1 MGVGATARAVRELAA
16 RTNRGVRSGQN
27 WVQLAKFCV
36 VGASGYV
43 INLAVFA
50 ALVAAG
56 LHYASAAVLSFGVAV
71 TNNYIWNR
79 IWTFRGARG
88 HIGYQGIRFFIVA
101 LVALAVNEILL
112 ILLVSAGSLTLVALA
127 VNEILL
133 LLFVSAGSSTLAAQ
147 ALAVALATPVNFVG
161 NKIWSFSS
169 RRA

>member
-112 ILLVSAGSLTLVALA
+112 
-127 VNEILL
+127 

-169 RRA
+169 RRAQGRRAATEGTLSEV